1 MMAVKFC
8 LETDNRNMLVGLALL
23 DILPFASKDA
33 ASVDLISCN
42 NAILLVS
49 ADTFRRCVTY
59 AATYRGCTT

>member
-23 DILPFASKDA
+23 DMLPFASKDA

-49 ADTFRRCVTY
+49 ADTFR
-59 AATYRGCTT
+59 